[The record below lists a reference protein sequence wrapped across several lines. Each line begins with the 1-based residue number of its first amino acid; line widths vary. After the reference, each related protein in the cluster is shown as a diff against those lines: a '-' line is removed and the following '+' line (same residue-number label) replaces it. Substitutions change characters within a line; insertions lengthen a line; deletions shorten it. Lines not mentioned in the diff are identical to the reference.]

1 MTDELMTSSEVC
13 DALGISQATLSRW
26 VAAGR
31 IEAALKAPGLRGA
44 YWFAP
49 AEVERVKSTASP

>member
-1 MTDELMTSSEVC
+1 
-13 DALGISQATLSRW
+13 
-26 VAAGR
+26 
-31 IEAALKAPGLRGA
+31 LKAPGLRGA